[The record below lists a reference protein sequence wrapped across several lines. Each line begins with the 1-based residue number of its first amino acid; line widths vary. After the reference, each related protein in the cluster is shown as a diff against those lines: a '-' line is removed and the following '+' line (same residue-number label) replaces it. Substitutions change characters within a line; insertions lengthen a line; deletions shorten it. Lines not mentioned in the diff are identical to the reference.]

1 MRALVGIGLVTA
13 LAMIIWSVGPTVG
26 KTHRAKTIN
35 PLDLMTTPANLPT
48 ERYDAF

>member
-13 LAMIIWSVGPTVG
+13 LAVIAWSVGPTVG
-26 KTHRAKTIN
+26 KMHRAETIN
-35 PLDLMTTPANLPT
+35 PLGLTTPANLPT

>member
-13 LAMIIWSVGPTVG
+13 LAIIIWSVGPTVG
-26 KTHRAKTIN
+26 KTHRADTIN
-35 PLDLMTTPANLPT
+35 PHGLMTTPANLPT

>member
-26 KTHRAKTIN
+26 KTHRAETIN
-35 PLDLMTTPANLPT
+35 PLGLMTTPANLPT